1 MREGINKLWGTHTM
15 EHYSA
20 TKRKTVLTHA
30 TPSLNCEDIS
40 LGEINQVQKDKSR
53 MTPLI

>member
-1 MREGINKLWGTHTM
+1 MGEGINKLWGTHTM